1 MLFNI
6 RKSALLAVKKY
17 LPWFLFILS
26 LIVLYVSSYPSIGW
40 WDSSINAA
48 NAYSL
53 SIPDP
58 GGSILYVILG
68 RLFTILF
75 FFMPAIKAITLVSIV
90 STCLASVFFY
100 YSMIEVLNNFSKSS
114 GSSKIIA
121 SFFTALSLPLLFS
134 IWSES
139 NVSRVYSLGLLLT
152 SIILLYAL
160 KIWLSADENEKTKL
174 FVIIIFLL
182 AIDYAAHRLNMP
194 FIPVIILLLAFPLRK
209 HLFSLRFWLL
219 IILAAAAGL
228 FLHLFLLIRSMQSP
242 PFRMDDIK
250 SFKDLISWIKMSRY
264 GESNFSIIFHRRAPF
279 WDYQMKFMYL
289 RYFGWNFLGTNGQ
302 SALGYFAFFP
312 LILGI
317 AGFIYSLIKK
327 IKVWTLIL
335 IIFLL
340 FSFGLIVYANIQEGF
355 HNIREID
362 RLFLPSFM
370 IFLLWVGVG
379 LFLLT
384 ERLSKIFAKKKHNYS
399 VIMVSAICFLILPFN
414 LIITNWKD
422 CNKSKDYFP
431 EDFAYNILSSC
442 EKNAVLFT
450 NGDNDTFPLMYL
462 QSVEGYRTDVS
473 VANVSLLNTEFFVN
487 ELAHDN
493 NGFKIDPTISFSD
506 VFEPEQLQKPVEI
519 ILPHSCQLAGGKI
532 ENDTV
537 RTEYK
542 GRNFNGNNYLLTQD
556 KVILSFLKNN
566 MWKRPVYFCSTVNQ
580 DNFLGLDNYLRD
592 EGIVSRLVPEKGDSI
607 APSLLENNLLHKYMY
622 RSFNE
627 STVVIDNATKNIFN
641 IFRIQFS
648 KLILFY
654 KNNGNKSKAK
664 EIYNIMQE
672 KLPLWR
678 FTVREN
684 EFLNELSN

>member
-1 MLFNI
+1 M
-6 RKSALLAVKKY
+6 LAVKKY

-26 LIVLYVSSYPSIGW
+26 LIALYVSSYPSIGW

-431 EDFAYNILSSC
+431 EYFAYNILSSC

-450 NGDNDTFPLMYL
+450 NGDNDTFPLLYL
-462 QSVEGYRTDVS
+462 QSVKGYRTDVS
-473 VANVSLLNTEFFVN
+473 VANVYLLNTKFFVK
-487 ELAHDN
+487 ELMYDN
-493 NGFKIDPTISFSD
+493 NGFKIDSSLLNYNKLR
-506 VFEPEQLQKPVEI
+506 PELLTQPVDI
-519 ILPHSCQLAGGKI
+519 ILPCSGRADEGNI
-532 ENDTV
+532 VTDTLRV
-537 RTEYK
+537 KYE
-542 GRNFNGNNYLLTQD
+542 GRNSGGENYLLRQD
-556 KVILSFLKNN
+556 RVIISFLKNN
-566 MWKRPVYFCSTVNQ
+566 TRERPVYFCSTVSP
-580 DNFLGLDNYLRD
+580 DNLLGLENYLRD
-592 EGIVSRLVPEKGDSI
+592 EGIVNRLVPVKGDSI
-607 APSLLENNLLHKYMY
+607 STFALENNLMHKYRY
-622 RSFNE
+622 CCFNDRA
-627 STVVIDNATKNIFN
+627 VVIDNATKYIFN
-641 IFRIQFS
+641 LFRAELY

-654 KNNGNKSKAK
+654 KQNGNESKAK
-664 EIYNIMQE
+664 DVFNFMQE
-672 KLPLWR
+672 NLPSWR
-678 FTVREN
+678 FTEKEN
-684 EFLNELSN
+684 EFLTGLNK